1 MSNVAYLEDQRRKN
15 ALVDEA
21 LITAEEGQAIAVMAS
36 LDQSLELMSAQML
49 QLVIIDLSKKFE
61 RIKVIANEL

>member
-61 RIKVIANEL
+61 RIKVIAHEL

>member
-36 LDQSLELMSAQML
+36 LDQSLELMSVQML

-61 RIKVIANEL
+61 RIKVIAHEL